1 MEGGDVPVKKKYR
14 VLALNGW
21 GDTEQWGE
29 VTLDLTEDQAKQ
41 ATERG
46 ELEYATKKDKEDNDG

>member
-1 MEGGDVPVKKKYR
+1 VKKKYR

-21 GDTEQWGE
+21 GDTQQGEE

-46 ELEYATKKDKEDNDG
+46 ELELATKKDKEDNDG

>member
-1 MEGGDVPVKKKYR
+1 VKKKYR

-29 VTLDLTEDQAKQ
+29 VTLDLTEDESKRAI
-41 ATERG
+41 ERG
-46 ELEYATKKDKEDNDG
+46 ELEPATKKDKEDNDG